1 MEKLQEK
8 IVLRYFKAHPHKNPG
23 KSIKTSHNFCI
34 INDRGLLYTLGGL
47 RTTALRNP
55 GGVSEI
61 ESSVN
66 ENPVGV
72 DSGTGFP
79 KISRVFRKLQIN
91 RFKEFICLHS
101 DENIY
106 EEDRRKSEI
115 STFTSS
121 SETRH
126 LLMY

>member
-8 IVLRYFKAHPHKNPG
+8 SVLRYFKAHPHKNPG

-79 KISRVFRKLQIN
+79 KIRHRIMKGCCKRKAEEVEA
-91 RFKEFICLHS
+91 FHLHCCVLMG
-101 DENIY
+101 
-106 EEDRRKSEI
+106 
-115 STFTSS
+115 
-121 SETRH
+121 TRACAF
-126 LLMY
+126 

>member
-79 KISRVFRKLQIN
+79 KKLLLQY
-91 RFKEFICLHS
+91 FTLYYFFI
-101 DENIY
+101 
-106 EEDRRKSEI
+106 K
-115 STFTSS
+115 
-121 SETRH
+121 
-126 LLMY
+126 

>member
-47 RTTALRNP
+47 HTTALRNP

-79 KISRVFRKLQIN
+79 KIRH
-91 RFKEFICLHS
+91 RFS
-101 DENIY
+101 DNLNC
-106 EEDRRKSEI
+106 
-115 STFTSS
+115 TCNN
-121 SETRH
+121 
-126 LLMY
+126 

>member
-79 KISRVFRKLQIN
+79 KIRHRSVTNRNKRN
-91 RFKEFICLHS
+91 RFS
-101 DENIY
+101 ENLKWVLRILWHFRPIQDF
-106 EEDRRKSEI
+106 EDN
-115 STFTSS
+115 F
-121 SETRH
+121 
-126 LLMY
+126 